1 MKRLNQLMQQQ
12 HSIKSSGARK
22 KRVLAL
28 SAMLLFLL
36 SGCSVGAYPV
46 DNFQEMHYSP
56 AFRRQ
61 EMPVMSAPRNSI
73 GYKGTGG
80 PAAEV
85 TVTPAYDLM
94 KQEDLA
100 LVTAN
105 PVVLNDLV
113 REEGEQL
120 FVRNCS
126 VCHGIEG
133 DLQGGAA
140 PALLAAHFE
149 AAGVNPPLNLTLN
162 ATKNRT
168 DGDIFGILTLGQGS
182 IPPPPDSNNPEAWS
196 TLTSMPSFAKLLTTE
211 QRWAIVYHLRKLQ
224 GS

>member
-1 MKRLNQLMQQQ
+1 MKLLNQLMQKQRSTKL
-12 HSIKSSGARK
+12 SIAGK
-22 KRVLAL
+22 KRVMAV
-28 SAMLLFLL
+28 SAVLFFLL

-46 DNFQEMHYSP
+46 DNFQEMHYSQ
-56 AFRRQ
+56 AIRRQ
-61 EMPVMSAPRNSI
+61 EMPVMSAPSNSI
-73 GYKGTGG
+73 GYQGAGG

-85 TVTPAYDLM
+85 SVPPAYDLM
-94 KQEDLA
+94 KQEDLI
-100 LVTAN
+100 LVTTN

-113 REEGEQL
+113 RDEGERL

-149 AAGVNPPLNLTLN
+149 AAGVNPPLDLTLGE
-162 ATKNRT
+162 TKNRT
-168 DGDIFGILTLGQGS
+168 DGDIFGILTHGQGS
-182 IPPPPDSNNPEAWS
+182 IPAPSDSVDPEVWS
-196 TLTSMPSFAKLLTTE
+196 TLTSMPSFSKLLTTE
-211 QRWAIVYHLRKLQ
+211 QRWAIVHHLRELQ